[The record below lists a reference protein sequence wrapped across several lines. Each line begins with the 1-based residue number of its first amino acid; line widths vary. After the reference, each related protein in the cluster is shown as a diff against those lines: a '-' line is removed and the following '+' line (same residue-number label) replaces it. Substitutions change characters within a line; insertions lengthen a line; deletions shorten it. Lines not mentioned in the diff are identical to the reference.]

1 MGAFRNKIGEQEPA
15 LSVSELV
22 LVYEHLTVKLDSHP
36 SGEVYLHGHDVSH
49 KAPRFWQEVIDIISA
64 TNEPK

>member
-22 LVYEHLTVKLDSHP
+22 LVYEHLSN
-36 SGEVYLHGHDVSH
+36 S
-49 KAPRFWQEVIDIISA
+49 IA
-64 TNEPK
+64 TRLERYIRMVMMCPIKRQGFGKK

>member
-1 MGAFRNKIGEQEPA
+1 MGASRKKIGEQEPA

-36 SGEVYLHGHDVSH
+36 SGEVYLHCHDVSH
-49 KAPRFWQEVIDIISA
+49 KAPRFWQGVIDIISA
-64 TNEPK
+64 TNKPK